1 MLLDH
6 GANVNAENDRG
17 ETPLHLVSQGKYD
30 SQEHGVGIARLL
42 LARGMDANAQ
52 DKSHSTPLLWAAFY
66 GRLKITQMLLDHGAN
81 ANMKNDHGETP
92 LHQVSQGEYDSH
104 EQGVGI
110 TRLLLAR
117 DVDADAQNKN
127 HFTPFLLAALNGRLE
142 IAQVLLDYG
151 ANMNAANYWGETPL
165 HLVSRGKYNSEEH
178 RVDIARLLLVHSMDA
193 NAQDK
198 SHSTP
203 LHWAAFCGRLEITQ
217 MLLDHGANANMK
229 DDHGET
235 PLHQVSQGEYD
246 SHEQGVGIAR
256 LLLARGVDVNAQDK
270 NHFTPFLL
278 AALNGRLEIAQ
289 VLLDHGANANTEN
302 GSGEMPLA
310 LVSRGKY
317 DSQEHALCD
326 IQIFLVHGV
335 DMNAQNKQYN
345 TAIHLACYSGKI
357 EITQMLLDPGAYMNK
372 QNEQGETPLHL
383 VSRGQYGSEEHGVG
397 IARLLLARGADVNAQ
412 DKNHFT
418 AFLLAALNGRLEIAQ
433 VLLDHGANANAQN
446 DQGETPLHLVS
457 RGEYDSEEH
466 GVGIARLLLARGVD
480 VNAQDKN
487 HFTPFLLAALN
498 GRFKILQVLLD
509 HHNVANANTE
519 SDQCDAPLMR
529 GSRGK

>member
-142 IAQVLLDYG
+142 IAQVLLDYC
-151 ANMNAANYWGETPL
+151 ANMNAAHYWGETPL

-235 PLHQVSQGEYD
+235 PLHRVSQGEYD
-246 SHEQGVGIAR
+246 SHEQGVGITR
-256 LLLARGVDVNAQDK
+256 LLLACGVDVNAQDK

-289 VLLDHGANANTEN
+289 VLLDHGANANAENDGGETPLHLVSRGTYDSEEHRVDITRLLLARSVDANVQDKNHHTPLLWAAFYGRLEIAQMLLEHGTKANTEN

-418 AFLLAALNGRLEIAQ
+418 AFLLAA
-433 VLLDHGANANAQN
+433 
-446 DQGETPLHLVS
+446 
-457 RGEYDSEEH
+457 
-466 GVGIARLLLARGVD
+466 
-480 VNAQDKN
+480 
-487 HFTPFLLAALN
+487 
-498 GRFKILQVLLD
+498 
-509 HHNVANANTE
+509 
-519 SDQCDAPLMR
+519 
-529 GSRGK
+529 